1 MLSLAEPNAP
11 DISQLRTSCVFHVRG
26 WNRCLAADTQ
36 KERCAVIAMR
46 RLMILGWGVEA
57 GLRVRVIHP
66 SNAKDQPRGSES
78 LTVAQRA
85 AAEAAMIERIDR
97 IRSDAAV
104 RWIEIG
110 GR

>member
-1 MLSLAEPNAP
+1 M
-11 DISQLRTSCVFHVRG
+11 
-26 WNRCLAADTQ
+26 
-36 KERCAVIAMR
+36 IAMR
-46 RLMILGWGVEA
+46 RLMIPGWGVEA
-57 GLRVRVIHP
+57 GLRVRAIHP
-66 SNAKDQPRGSES
+66 SNVKTQPRRSES

-97 IRSDAAV
+97 IRSNAAV